1 MCPVSGREGYY
12 YQAGIVAWG
21 ISCGDENVPGVYASV
36 AKLRTW
42 IDEKMSRRQLDTKSY
57 TLS

>member
-1 MCPVSGREGYY
+1 MPGHEGYY

-36 AKLRTW
+36 AKLRNW

>member
-1 MCPVSGREGYY
+1 MCPVPGREGYY

-36 AKLRTW
+36 AKLRNW